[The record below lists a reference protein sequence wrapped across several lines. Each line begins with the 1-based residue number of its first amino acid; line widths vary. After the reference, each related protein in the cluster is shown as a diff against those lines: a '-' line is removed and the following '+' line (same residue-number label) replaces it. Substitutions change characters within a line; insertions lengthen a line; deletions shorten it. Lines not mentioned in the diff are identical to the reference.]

1 MKAGRLPS
9 TKDLRAFEATVRLG
23 SIKAAAEHLSLSPS
37 AVSRRIQSLEE
48 ELGRQLFARDVQG
61 LTLTE
66 AGSYYATQ
74 LQSVF
79 QALEQA
85 THAVRTQSKQ
95 RLVVL
100 APSNVSHAI
109 VAQLDSF
116 NEALPDIELILH
128 VFPGAPGSDP
138 GIAHADIAISW
149 GNKDWEGWNSRIMS
163 PRGHLVPMC
172 SPGVLKSGAPLA
184 TDELHEHTWVVAR
197 HFENAWSLWYEG
209 LGLPMP
215 TPRRLLE
222 APNGLMAAEAAER
235 SNGILVGF
243 GYAGYPDFN
252 ILAGRFVPAHAY
264 HALIPGYGFRFN
276 VPRDRDNPAIARF
289 TKWFF
294 ENVWGHAAARRVRN
308 TQPKQVAAAGQ
319 K

>member
-1 MKAGRLPS
+1 MTAGRLPS
-9 TKDLRAFEATVRLG
+9 TRDLRAFEATVRLG
-23 SIKAAAEHLSLSPS
+23 SIKAAAEHMSLSPS

-48 ELGRQLFARDVQG
+48 ELGRQLFARGVQG

-66 AGSYYATQ
+66 AGSHYAVQ
-74 LQSVF
+74 LQSIF

-85 THAVRTQSKQ
+85 TQAVRMQSKQ

-100 APSNVSHAI
+100 APSAISQAI

-128 VFPGAPGSDP
+128 VFPGTPGSDP
-138 GIAHADIAISW
+138 GIANADVAISW
-149 GNKDWEGWNSRIMS
+149 GNRDWEGWNSRMIS

-172 SPGVLKSGAPLA
+172 APGMLKSGVPLG
-184 TDELHEHTWVVAR
+184 TEELHEHTWVVAR

-209 LGLPMP
+209 LGHPMP

-222 APNGLMAAEAAER
+222 APNGLMAMEAAER

-252 ILAGRFVPAHAY
+252 ILAGRFVAAHVF
-264 HALIPGYGFRFN
+264 HTLVPGYGFRFN
-276 VPRDRDNPAIARF
+276 IPRDRDNPAIARF
-289 TKWFF
+289 TDWFF
-294 ENVWGHAAARRVRN
+294 GNVWGHAAAKRVSDIQR
-308 TQPKQVAAAGQ
+308 VAAPAMQG
-319 K
+319 